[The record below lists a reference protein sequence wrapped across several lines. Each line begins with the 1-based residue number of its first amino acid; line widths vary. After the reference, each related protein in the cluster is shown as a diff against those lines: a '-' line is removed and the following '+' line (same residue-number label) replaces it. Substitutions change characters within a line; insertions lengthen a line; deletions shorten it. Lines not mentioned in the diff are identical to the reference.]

1 MPLANGKHRGMT
13 IPGTMLNKGC
23 GACQHVGVRPA
34 TPAQKRP
41 CFYVSG
47 LKYAMDCRQASQIK
61 QPRQARNKTQK
72 VPCSTTLLQ
81 RYTGKFEPY
90 RHCMPMNLH
99 AGWHNIVN
107 KATSCDSKPQA
118 SLHHLNVTVV
128 TARSRVEPSMVGEV
142 YPELENT

>member
-61 QPRQARNKTQK
+61 
-72 VPCSTTLLQ
+72 TTASGKKQNTKSPVQHYIIAALH
-81 RYTGKFEPY
+81 GKFEPY